1 MNFLLLTEAN
11 MQQSTQSASKPRK
24 ILFEWILL
32 SILGAL
38 MFVGKLILSPLAN
51 IEPVTLLIMVITTC
65 FGWKALYSVYI
76 YVSLEILFYGIG
88 IWNVMYLY
96 VWAVLVLIVMLTR
109 RFADP
114 LINAIIAAFFGL
126 FFGILCS
133 PPYFVTLGV
142 AGAVGWI
149 INGIPYDIIHAVSN
163 FLFVFLAFSPLLK
176 VLKKALKKA

>member
-1 MNFLLLTEAN
+1 

-65 FGWKALYSVYI
+65 FGWRALASVYI
-76 YVSLEILFYGIG
+76 YVALEIVFYGLG
-88 IWNVMYLY
+88 IWNIMYLY
-96 VWAVLVLIVMLTR
+96 VWAVLVLVVMLTR
-109 RFADP
+109 RFVDP

-126 FFGILCS
+126 FFGTLCS
-133 PPYFVTLGV
+133 LPYFILTGV
-142 AGAVGWI
+142 AGGITWI
-149 INGIPYDIIHAVSN
+149 ISGIPYDIIHAVSN
-163 FLFVFLAFSPLLK
+163 FLFVFLAFSPLLN
-176 VLKKALKKA
+176 VLKRINKN